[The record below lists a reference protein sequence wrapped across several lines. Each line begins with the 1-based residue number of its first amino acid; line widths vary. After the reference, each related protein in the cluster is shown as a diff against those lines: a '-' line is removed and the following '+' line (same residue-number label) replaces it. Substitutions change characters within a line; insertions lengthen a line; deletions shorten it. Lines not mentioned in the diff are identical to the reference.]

1 MTNYRQSM
9 STTLEYMAMIRER
22 KLIERELSDTELK
35 RREEIAQDMND
46 DDFKDRYGDRWKEVK
61 MAVATKQAKTEAIE
75 QERDDLIEAGG
86 FSPSMIK
93 KLKKSYSTVDR
104 IDPTS
109 PAGKKMTTLL
119 DKMGED
125 QLKAIV
131 KADIKFIS
139 LLAVNRLI
147 RMGYKAKDIQKLKT
161 EQVQM
166 HEMLERWEEEVELDE
181 KLNIDK
187 RREAGQG
194 DWRVTNKDLGVW
206 TGPAR
211 SEKDAKEKAMRKW
224 GVRKSQAASPMFMK
238 NTKVVKEDVEE
249 SLNED
254 NMDLMKKAAG
264 GAMQHIKLKDG
275 KLKMDSFTASA
286 IMGVYDKVN
295 PANKKKIETIINRGN
310 KTSILKLQSMA
321 MKATKKEE
329 VELDEA
335 PKYELYHKDFS
346 SAMQHAYKMAKKL
359 HGITIDPKEIDDKVA
374 TGPRKPGSG
383 KTNKYRLKGDK
394 GAIQVQVYN
403 KGGSKPYELNF
414 YKEETEIKE
423 GTWAFPSN
431 SRDIKKAKDFMRK
444 PQPLG
449 KEGDDASSA
458 LYSIFGD
465 DELHDELYKAGKE
478 NPKRDA
484 RDIVKQWLKDM
495 VGKDYRDPKDA
506 KNVKDV
512 AKQLGIKEEVELDES
527 EFSAMAYG
535 KKDQRFVV
543 KPRDTRGMAGKQDKF
558 KMYVVQLDNRG
569 NEKKIIKDLGSH
581 VSIASAQK
589 FAKNRGIIEEV
600 ELNERPSP
608 MMAKGNYYTVG
619 GDRYDGGV
627 VFTVYVKGKKV
638 HSQILDGTQDY
649 EFKGKKYKDVNKA
662 MDAIAKA
669 HRLKS
674 SDFAKVNEQFDEG
687 YLELEFKDKRKAEQ
701 AYNYINNKIWSG
713 GNPPY
718 EDFNQ
723 EGNSLQ
729 IDTDGNLNRRNQML
743 KDLKKELPRDLQ
755 FKVAVNEAWEI
766 GTDAYRKYLEDL
778 TPMESAR
785 SDAMRAMRKDKSMIR
800 GKDSA
805 DVDDVATDTDRKAA
819 NKNILQQ
826 LKKSLD
832 TKGKAEIEFLDKKK
846 KRVPYDIAVKVVK
859 KYMGYRKSNEKGQF
873 QAKIAKSYRDMLK
886 ALKEDYK
893 PQTTILDRIDVKIQE
908 RKNG

>member
-1 MTNYRQSM
+1 M
-9 STTLEYMAMIRER
+9 
-22 KLIERELSDTELK
+22 
-35 RREEIAQDMND
+35 
-46 DDFKDRYGDRWKEVK
+46 
-61 MAVATKQAKTEAIE
+61 
-75 QERDDLIEAGG
+75 
-86 FSPSMIK
+86 
-93 KLKKSYSTVDR
+93 
-104 IDPTS
+104 
-109 PAGKKMTTLL
+109 
-119 DKMGED
+119 
-125 QLKAIV
+125 
-131 KADIKFIS
+131 
-139 LLAVNRLI
+139 
-147 RMGYKAKDIQKLKT
+147 
-161 EQVQM
+161 
-166 HEMLERWEEEVELDE
+166 
-181 KLNIDK
+181 
-187 RREAGQG
+187 
-194 DWRVTNKDLGVW
+194 
-206 TGPAR
+206 
-211 SEKDAKEKAMRKW
+211 
-224 GVRKSQAASPMFMK
+224 
-238 NTKVVKEDVEE
+238 VKEDVEE

-414 YKEETEIKE
+414 YKEEVELDEGKMKDLLIKGQDLE
-423 GTWAFPSN
+423 AYA
-431 SRDIKKAKDFMRK
+431 KKHGGIDK
-444 PQPLG
+444 
-449 KEGDDASSA
+449 
-458 LYSIFGD
+458 
-465 DELHDELYKAGKE
+465 
-478 NPKRDA
+478 
-484 RDIVKQWLKDM
+484 KDM
-495 VGKDYRDPKDA
+495 MKVAAMLKKGNKSGALKYAKALDTDPRDYILD
-506 KNVKDV
+506 
-512 AKQLGIKEEVELDES
+512 LMGEEVELDES

>member
-93 KLKKSYSTVDR
+93 KLKKAYSTVDKV
-104 IDPTS
+104 DPTS
-109 PAGKKMTTLL
+109 PAAKKMTALL

-166 HEMLERWEEEVELDE
+166 HEMLERWEIEEGKPGLWDNIHKKRERIKKGSGEKMRKPGSKGAPTDQDFKDSQEEVD
-181 KLNIDK
+181 
-187 RREAGQG
+187 
-194 DWRVTNKDLGVW
+194 
-206 TGPAR
+206 
-211 SEKDAKEKAMRKW
+211 
-224 GVRKSQAASPMFMK
+224 
-238 NTKVVKEDVEE
+238 
-249 SLNED
+249 
-254 NMDLMKKAAG
+254 
-264 GAMQHIKLKDG
+264 
-275 KLKMDSFTASA
+275 
-286 IMGVYDKVN
+286 
-295 PANKKKIETIINRGN
+295 
-310 KTSILKLQSMA
+310 
-321 MKATKKEE
+321 
-329 VELDEA
+329 LDEA

-414 YKEETEIKE
+414 YKEEVELDEGKMKDLLIKGQDLE
-423 GTWAFPSN
+423 AYA
-431 SRDIKKAKDFMRK
+431 KKHGGIDK
-444 PQPLG
+444 
-449 KEGDDASSA
+449 
-458 LYSIFGD
+458 
-465 DELHDELYKAGKE
+465 
-478 NPKRDA
+478 
-484 RDIVKQWLKDM
+484 KDM
-495 VGKDYRDPKDA
+495 MKVAAMLKKGNKSGALKYAKALDTDPRDYILD
-506 KNVKDV
+506 
-512 AKQLGIKEEVELDES
+512 LMGEEVELDES

>member
-93 KLKKSYSTVDR
+93 KLKKAYSTVDKV
-104 IDPTS
+104 DPTS
-109 PAGKKMTTLL
+109 PAAKKMTALL

-166 HEMLERWEEEVELDE
+166 HEMLERWEIEEGKPGLWDNIHKKRERIKKGSGEKMRKPGSKGAPTDQDFKDSQEEVD
-181 KLNIDK
+181 
-187 RREAGQG
+187 
-194 DWRVTNKDLGVW
+194 
-206 TGPAR
+206 
-211 SEKDAKEKAMRKW
+211 
-224 GVRKSQAASPMFMK
+224 
-238 NTKVVKEDVEE
+238 
-249 SLNED
+249 
-254 NMDLMKKAAG
+254 
-264 GAMQHIKLKDG
+264 
-275 KLKMDSFTASA
+275 
-286 IMGVYDKVN
+286 
-295 PANKKKIETIINRGN
+295 
-310 KTSILKLQSMA
+310 
-321 MKATKKEE
+321 
-329 VELDEA
+329 LDEA

-414 YKEETEIKE
+414 YKEEVELDEGKMKDLLIKGQDLE
-423 GTWAFPSN
+423 AYA
-431 SRDIKKAKDFMRK
+431 KKHGGIDK
-444 PQPLG
+444 
-449 KEGDDASSA
+449 
-458 LYSIFGD
+458 
-465 DELHDELYKAGKE
+465 
-478 NPKRDA
+478 
-484 RDIVKQWLKDM
+484 KDM
-495 VGKDYRDPKDA
+495 MKVAAMLKKGNKSGALKYAKALDTDPRDYILD
-506 KNVKDV
+506 
-512 AKQLGIKEEVELDES
+512 LMGEEVELDES

-627 VFTVYVKGKKV
+627 VFTVYVKGKKD

-687 YLELEFKDKRKAEQ
+687 YLELELKDKRTAEQ
-701 AYNYINNKIWSG
+701 AYKYINNKIWSG
-713 GNPPY
+713 GSAPY

-723 EGNSLQ
+723 EGNTLQ

>member
-1 MTNYRQSM
+1 MTAYRETMGQVLQRM
-9 STTLEYMAMIRER
+9 YDNKQLQIQ
-22 KLIERELSDTELK
+22 ERELSDTELK
-35 RREEIAQDMND
+35 RREEIAKELPDEE
-46 DDFKDRYGDRWKEVK
+46 FKDRYGSRWKEVK
-61 MAVATKQAKTEAIE
+61 LATATKQAKSESVEEENMEKMDEA
-75 QERDDLIEAGG
+75 AG
-86 FSPSMIK
+86 FSAGMIS
-93 KLKKSYSTVDR
+93 KLKKSYSTLTKV
-104 IDPTS
+104 DPTS
-109 PAGKKMTTLL
+109 PTAKKLFGVL
-119 DKMGED
+119 DKMNKE
-125 QLKAIV
+125 QLIQIV
-131 KADIKFIS
+131 KADINFLS
-139 LLAVNRLI
+139 LLAANRLI
-147 RMGYKAKDIQKLKT
+147 KDHNMKGAEINKL
-161 EQVQM
+161 
-166 HEMLERWEEEVELDE
+166 
-181 KLNIDK
+181 
-187 RREAGQG
+187 
-194 DWRVTNKDLGVW
+194 
-206 TGPAR
+206 
-211 SEKDAKEKAMRKW
+211 
-224 GVRKSQAASPMFMK
+224 
-238 NTKVVKEDVEE
+238 
-249 SLNED
+249 
-254 NMDLMKKAAG
+254 
-264 GAMQHIKLKDG
+264 
-275 KLKMDSFTASA
+275 
-286 IMGVYDKVN
+286 
-295 PANKKKIETIINRGN
+295 
-310 KTSILKLQSMA
+310 
-321 MKATKKEE
+321 KKEE
-329 VELDEA
+329 VDLDERA
-335 PKYELYHKDFS
+335 RQLKDPKKEMMVSKGGDVKVIDKKDWPKYE
-346 SAMQHAYKMAKKL
+346 KK
-359 HGITIDPKEIDDKVA
+359 G
-374 TGPRKPGSG
+374 
-383 KTNKYRLKGDK
+383 Y
-394 GAIQVQVYN
+394 VQA
-403 KGGSKPYELNF
+403 
-414 YKEETEIKE
+414 EETEIKE

-755 FKVAVNEAWEI
+755 FKVAVNQAWEI
-766 GTDAYRKYLEDL
+766 GTDAYRKYLDDL

-785 SDAMRAMRKDKSMIR
+785 SDAMRAMLKDKSMIR

>member
-1 MTNYRQSM
+1 MTNYRENM
-9 STTLEYMAMIRER
+9 SETLEYMAMIRER
-22 KLIERELSDTELK
+22 KILERELSDTELK
-35 RREEIAQDMND
+35 RREEIAKELPDS
-46 DDFKDRYGDRWKEVK
+46 DFKDRYGEKWMEVK
-61 MAVATKQAKTEAIE
+61 MATATKMAKKESVE
-75 QERDDLIEAGG
+75 QEKSDLTEAGG
-86 FSPSMIK
+86 LSPAMVN
-93 KLKKSYSTVDR
+93 KLRKAYSTLNK

-109 PAGKKMTTLL
+109 PAGKKMTQMM
-119 DKMGED
+119 DKMNKD
-125 QLKAIV
+125 QLQALV

-147 RMGYKAKDIQKLKT
+147 RMGMNAAQIRKLKEGQEEFT
-161 EQVQM
+161 A
-166 HEMLERWEEEVELDE
+166 MLDRWE
-181 KLNIDK
+181 
-187 RREAGQG
+187 
-194 DWRVTNKDLGVW
+194 
-206 TGPAR
+206 
-211 SEKDAKEKAMRKW
+211 S
-224 GVRKSQAASPMFMK
+224 
-238 NTKVVKEDVEE
+238 
-249 SLNED
+249 
-254 NMDLMKKAAG
+254 
-264 GAMQHIKLKDG
+264 
-275 KLKMDSFTASA
+275 
-286 IMGVYDKVN
+286 
-295 PANKKKIETIINRGN
+295 
-310 KTSILKLQSMA
+310 
-321 MKATKKEE
+321 
-329 VELDEA
+329 
-335 PKYELYHKDFS
+335 
-346 SAMQHAYKMAKKL
+346 
-359 HGITIDPKEIDDKVA
+359 
-374 TGPRKPGSG
+374 
-383 KTNKYRLKGDK
+383 
-394 GAIQVQVYN
+394 
-403 KGGSKPYELNF
+403 
-414 YKEETEIKE
+414 
-423 GTWAFPSN
+423 
-431 SRDIKKAKDFMRK
+431 
-444 PQPLG
+444 
-449 KEGDDASSA
+449 
-458 LYSIFGD
+458 
-465 DELHDELYKAGKE
+465 
-478 NPKRDA
+478 
-484 RDIVKQWLKDM
+484 
-495 VGKDYRDPKDA
+495 
-506 KNVKDV
+506 
-512 AKQLGIKEEVELDES
+512 EEVELDES

-543 KPRDTRGMAGKQDKF
+543 KPRDTSGMAGKQDKF

>member
-93 KLKKSYSTVDR
+93 KLKKAYSTVDKV
-104 IDPTS
+104 DPTS
-109 PAGKKMTTLL
+109 PAAKKMTALL

-166 HEMLERWEEEVELDE
+166 HEMLERWEIEEGKPGLWDNIHKKRERIKKGSGEKMRKPGSKGAPTDQDFKDSQEEVD
-181 KLNIDK
+181 
-187 RREAGQG
+187 
-194 DWRVTNKDLGVW
+194 
-206 TGPAR
+206 
-211 SEKDAKEKAMRKW
+211 
-224 GVRKSQAASPMFMK
+224 
-238 NTKVVKEDVEE
+238 
-249 SLNED
+249 
-254 NMDLMKKAAG
+254 
-264 GAMQHIKLKDG
+264 
-275 KLKMDSFTASA
+275 
-286 IMGVYDKVN
+286 
-295 PANKKKIETIINRGN
+295 
-310 KTSILKLQSMA
+310 
-321 MKATKKEE
+321 
-329 VELDEA
+329 LDEA

-414 YKEETEIKE
+414 YKEEVELDEGKMKDLLIKGQDLE
-423 GTWAFPSN
+423 AYA
-431 SRDIKKAKDFMRK
+431 KKHGGIDK
-444 PQPLG
+444 
-449 KEGDDASSA
+449 
-458 LYSIFGD
+458 
-465 DELHDELYKAGKE
+465 
-478 NPKRDA
+478 
-484 RDIVKQWLKDM
+484 KDM
-495 VGKDYRDPKDA
+495 MKVAAMLKKGNKSGALKYAKALDTDPRDYILD
-506 KNVKDV
+506 
-512 AKQLGIKEEVELDES
+512 LMGEEVELDES

-785 SDAMRAMRKDKSMIR
+785 SDAMRAMRRDKSMIR